1 MGFLILA
8 VLGFGIVHVAPSMPA
23 VKSALKHAFGKAYG
37 PLYGIASAV
46 LLGLSIYAFRHAQV
60 ENLYAVPE
68 WGRYANFIL
77 SLLGF
82 ICIGIFLFR
91 GSWRNRLKYPMA
103 IGVVLWA
110 VGHLLANGDKASLV
124 LFVGLAAFAVLH
136 AGIKASL
143 GAYEPTEV
151 RHGHN
156 LLSVLGGIALY
167 GIMTQLHYVI
177 AGMRLVHLS

>member
-8 VLGFGIVHVAPSMPA
+8 VLGFGIVHVAPSIPV
-23 VKSALKHAFGKAYG
+23 VKSALRDALGKAYG
-37 PLYGIASAV
+37 PVYGVISAI
-46 LLGLSIYAFRHAQV
+46 LLGLCIYAFRQA
-60 ENLYAVPE
+60 EAESLYLVPV

-124 LFVGLAAFAVLH
+124 LFAGMAAFAVLH

-177 AGMRLVHLS
+177 TGMRLVHLS